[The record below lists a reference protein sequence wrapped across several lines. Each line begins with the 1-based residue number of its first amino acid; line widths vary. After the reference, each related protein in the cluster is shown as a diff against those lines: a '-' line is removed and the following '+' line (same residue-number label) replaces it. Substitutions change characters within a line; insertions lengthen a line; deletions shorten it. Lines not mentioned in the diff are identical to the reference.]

1 MLYCGQYQVYF
12 DKGAEDICDG
22 ACDIFKIKRLE
33 RE

>member
-22 ACDIFKIKRLE
+22 ACDIKIKRLE